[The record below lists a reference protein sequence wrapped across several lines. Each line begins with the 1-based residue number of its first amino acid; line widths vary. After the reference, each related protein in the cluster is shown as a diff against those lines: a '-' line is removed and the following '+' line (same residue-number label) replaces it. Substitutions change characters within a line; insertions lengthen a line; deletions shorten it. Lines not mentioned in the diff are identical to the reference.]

1 MADLWTRVPAALRI
15 HVSSTTKE
23 ALDRL
28 GRFQLDL
35 RGEVE
40 MKVRKRSSRAVG
52 SESDSRLVPRGG
64 KGRGKCV
71 GGAEMEVN

>member
-1 MADLWTRVPAALRI
+1 MPAALRI

-40 MKVRKRSSRAVG
+40 MKVRK
-52 SESDSRLVPRGG
+52 
-64 KGRGKCV
+64 GRVVLLDLSLTPGWSP
-71 GGAEMEVN
+71 GREGEG